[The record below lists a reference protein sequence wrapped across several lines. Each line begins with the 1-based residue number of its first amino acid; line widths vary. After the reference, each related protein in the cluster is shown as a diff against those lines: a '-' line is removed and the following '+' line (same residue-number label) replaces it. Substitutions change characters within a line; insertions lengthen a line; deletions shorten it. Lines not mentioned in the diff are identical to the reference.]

1 MEQIPTPALNS
12 QLDKEVNRRRTFAII
27 SHPDAG
33 KTTLTEK
40 LLLYTGAV
48 NQAGAVR
55 VHKNQRSST
64 SDWMEMEKQ
73 RGISITSTVLQF
85 EYEDCIFNL
94 LDTPG
99 HRDFSEDT
107 YRTLMA
113 VDSAIMVLDS
123 AKGIEPQTK
132 KLFEVCRQ
140 RQLPI
145 LTFINKL
152 DHVGREPLELLDEIE
167 QVLSLRVAPMN
178 WPIGSGSGFQ
188 GVYDLQN
195 HQVLLFERTTRG
207 KFRAPVKVTNLY
219 DPILEQTL
227 GANAYQ
233 QLKDDAELL
242 AGAGAP
248 FDKDDFL
255 SGALTP
261 VFFGSALNNFGVEPF
276 LEALLKIAPSPRA
289 RESNIGSIEPTNEA
303 FSGIVFKIQAHM
315 DPQHRDS
322 LAFMRVCSGKFEKDM
337 MVNHPRL
344 GRKIRI
350 TRPHRLFARE
360 RETVDEAYP
369 GDVIGLSNPGTFVIG
384 DTVTSGDPFNYA
396 PIPPFQPECFAV
408 LRNISMEK
416 FKQFNKGVDQL
427 RQEGVVQVMYSA
439 DQLRREPILGAVGE
453 LQFEVIVARLQAE
466 YNVETVIER
475 LPYSIACWVD
485 GDETEIRTIRWSSV
499 SMRLL
504 DYDKR
509 LVVLLDS
516 IWQLRYTIK
525 DHPNLKF
532 TDIAGNPFG
541 DSANN

>member
-303 FSGIVFKIQAHM
+303 FSGIVFKIQANM